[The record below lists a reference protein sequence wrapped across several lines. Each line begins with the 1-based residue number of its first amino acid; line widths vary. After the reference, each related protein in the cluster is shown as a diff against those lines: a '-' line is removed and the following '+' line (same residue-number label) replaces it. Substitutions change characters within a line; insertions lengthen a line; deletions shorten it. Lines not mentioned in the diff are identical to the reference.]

1 MEIEEEIA
9 QGFDS
14 ESDENNEEISSPVII
29 DKIKFSQDKIIA
41 TLQSYNLIKSQ
52 ILCPICNKGMTM
64 VNTKDTIDNKYWRC
78 MGKEPAHDQKIN
90 IRINSIFEGFKVQL
104 NTLYYLLFH
113 CFVKNYSIKKAYCE
127 TSYFCKVMN
136 QPKPCL
142 KTIVKIFR
150 AFRTK
155 IKEYYHK

>member
-9 QGFDS
+9 HGFDS
-14 ESDENNEEISSPVII
+14 DDEENIEDISGPLNI
-29 DKIKFSQDKIIA
+29 DKNKFSQDKIIE

-64 VNTKDTIDNKYWRC
+64 VNTKDTVNNKYWRC
-78 MGKEPAHDQKIN
+78 RVKEPAHDQKIN

-113 CFVKNYSIKKAYCE
+113 CFVKNYSIKKAYSE

-136 QPKPCL
+136 QPKSCL

-150 AFRTK
+150 VFRTK
-155 IKEYYHK
+155 